1 MSKIKELVKKCCFEV
16 MYFGYKTKILKNKI
30 RVSSIDETIE
40 SLIDSDKSLVRFGDA
55 EISIIEGRTTKFQQH
70 DPALSKRLSEI
81 LEYRNDKIIV
91 GIPDIFD
98 SLENYTK
105 QSRKFWKEHLFF
117 SRKTYEK
124 HCANG
129 KLYANAFFSRLYYIY
144 ADKELSGKWFQK
156 VKEIWKDKD
165 IVIVEGE
172 ATHTGV
178 GNDLLD
184 EVRHV
189 ERILCPSLNAFL
201 AYEQMKQACMKV
213 EKDKLFLLAVGNSAK
228 LLVTD
233 LVEAGYR
240 AIDIGNLDMEY
251 EWYLQKAEGKAVVPK
266 HSIIGKEANLN
277 AGYQEYLSQV
287 REIVRL

>member
-1 MSKIKELVKKCCFEV
+1 MKKIKDFIKRILFEG
-16 MYFGYKTKILKNKI
+16 MYLAYKTRIFKNKI
-30 RVSSIDETIE
+30 RVCSIDETIE

-55 EISIIEGRTTKFQQH
+55 EISIIEGRTTKFQQF
-70 DPALSKRLSEI
+70 DNTLSDRLSEI
-81 LEYRNDKIIV
+81 LQYKNDRIIV

-98 SLENYTK
+98 SLDGYTK
-105 QSRKFWKEHLFF
+105 QSQRFWKEHLFF

-124 HCANG
+124 YNNSD

-144 ADKELSGKWFQK
+144 EDKEQSGKWFEK
-156 VKEIWKDKD
+156 VKAIWKDKA
-165 IVIVEGE
+165 IVMVEGE

-184 EVRHV
+184 NAKSV

-201 AYEQMKQACMKV
+201 AYDRIKHACMKV
-213 EKDKLFLLAVGNSAK
+213 DKEKLVLLAVGNSAK

-251 EWYLQKAEGKAVVPK
+251 EWYLSKAERKAAIPK
-266 HSIIGKEANLN
+266 HSIIGEEQNLK
-277 AGYQEYLSQV
+277 AGYQEYWSQV
-287 REIVRL
+287 REIVKP